1 MTDTTAKDKSDAA
14 SLTSDIRDS
23 SGSGESGSE
32 IPDLPRSEGGT
43 THSPLDST
51 PGATGDGN
59 GSIVAAGDSVRT
71 WLFNADRDPAPAE
84 IEDWPSLCQ
93 DDENLL
99 WVDLT
104 NPDDETTAQVAHL
117 LGIDARAAQLTQRN
131 NTRPLVRTFKD
142 HYIVTAFSVDVDET
156 GTEPTMTVTEIN
168 AVAGRN
174 FLLSVHNRP
183 LPFLKDLEERTESN
197 PQLGRLDS
205 SYLLYVLLDTL
216 VADYSREFDE
226 VEDEVERLEEA
237 LLRER
242 DRSALDAVMRMKR
255 HIHTVRRIV
264 SPHRQAFSVLV
275 VADSPVPGQ
284 QVESYFRDLIQH
296 VDNLLERLEHARDTV
311 TGSYNLYISNIS
323 YRTNQE
329 LRVLTFLSAILL
341 PMTVITGIFGTNFKM
356 GEYEFFEGF
365 YAMMIGMAITTVG
378 MLVYFRRRGWL

>member
-1 MTDTTAKDKSDAA
+1 MTN
-14 SLTSDIRDS
+14 DIKDS
-23 SGSGESGSE
+23 SGSSAVGSE
-32 IPDLPRSEGGT
+32 LPDVLRGAPQSASPANGT
-43 THSPLDST
+43 S
-51 PGATGDGN
+51 PGAVPADTDRLPGVDAMEN
-59 GSIVAAGDSVRT
+59 VRT
-71 WLFNADRDPAPAE
+71 WLYRSDRTPGRANVR
-84 IEDWPSLCQ
+84 DWPGLCQ

-104 NPDDETTAQVAHL
+104 NPSDELIAEVAKL
-117 LGIDARAAQLTQRN
+117 LGIDPRAARLTQRY
-131 NTRPLVRTFKD
+131 NTRPMVRTFKD
-142 HYIVTAFSVDVDET
+142 HYVVTSFSVDVDES
-156 GTEPTMTVTEIN
+156 GEEPTMTVTEIN

-183 LPFLKDLEERTESN
+183 IPFLKDLEERTATN

-226 VEDEVERLEEA
+226 VEDEVERLEEL
-237 LLRER
+237 LLREPGR
-242 DRSALDAVMRMKR
+242 EALNDVMRMKR

-264 SPHRQAFSVLV
+264 GPHRQAFGVLIA
-275 VADSPVPGQ
+275 ADSPAPTP

-296 VDNLLERLEHARDTV
+296 LDNLLERLEHARDTV

-341 PMTVITGIFGTNFKM
+341 PMTVITGIFGTNFTLR
-356 GEYEFFEGF
+356 EYEFFEGF
-365 YAMMIGMAITTVG
+365 YVMLAGMGVISAG
-378 MLVYFRRRGWL
+378 MLAFFRWRRWL

>member
-1 MTDTTAKDKSDAA
+1 M
-14 SLTSDIRDS
+14 
-23 SGSGESGSE
+23 
-32 IPDLPRSEGGT
+32 
-43 THSPLDST
+43 
-51 PGATGDGN
+51 
-59 GSIVAAGDSVRT
+59 RT

-156 GTEPTMTVTEIN
+156 GTEPSMTVTEIN